1 VSRYA
6 SALYFFLAFTI
17 LVLAIHLPY
26 LRLPFFW
33 DELGQFVPAALDLY
47 HDGAWIPHSTAPN
60 VHPPGLAA
68 LLALVWRAAG
78 FSILATR
85 LTMLL
90 LASAGALFSFLLAI
104 RLARGTAGAPA
115 FAAVLF
121 LIATPLFF
129 TQSMM
134 AQLDLPAMVFT
145 ALALLL
151 FLEGRL
157 AASAAACTAAVLM
170 KETAIS
176 TPLVFALWLWFR
188 EKRRRE
194 ALYFLGPAVAL
205 GIWMLLLKRASG
217 HLLGDP
223 EFTQYNLIEA
233 LGPVHVVLAIAQ
245 RVYFLF
251 IADGRWIGAIALL
264 VGGRVLRGKQWAISA
279 WVAVAQVAVVT
290 LLGGAVLDRYL
301 LPVLPILYA
310 AMAAAA
316 STYPVSWRWT
326 THAAM
331 IGALFVGWFWD
342 PPYLFPY
349 ENNLAMVNFVEL
361 QKQAADFLGAYARSK
376 QVGTTWPLS
385 EELTRPEMGYV
396 EQPFSVAEAPGFE
409 LTQLASLDRNK
420 VDVLVVYS
428 RSWPLESLPF
438 ADAARQ
444 ILRRYFDYHPAA
456 TSEEIHAGL
465 GYAPIARFTRGS
477 QWLEVY
483 QRE

>member
-1 VSRYA
+1 VSRHA
-6 SALYFFLAFTI
+6 SALYFFLAFTA
-17 LVLAIHLPY
+17 LLLAIHLPY
-26 LRLPFFW
+26 LKLPFFW

-47 HDGAWIPHSTAPN
+47 RDGAWIPHSAAPN
-60 VHPPGLAA
+60 VHPPGLMA
-68 LLALVWRAAG
+68 LLALAWRAAG

-121 LIATPLFF
+121 LLATPLFF
-129 TQSMM
+129 TQSML

-176 TPLVFALWLWFR
+176 TPLVFALWLRFR
-188 EKRRRE
+188 EGRRRE
-194 ALYFLGPAVAL
+194 ALYFLAPAVAL
-205 GIWMLLLKRASG
+205 GVWMLLLWRATG
-217 HLLGDP
+217 HALGDP
-223 EFTQYNLIEA
+223 VFTQYNLTGA
-233 LGPVHVVLAIAQ
+233 LDPVHVGLAIAR

-264 VGGRVLRGKQWAISA
+264 VGWRGLRGKEWAVSA
-279 WVAVAQVAVVT
+279 WVALAQVAVVT

-301 LPVLPILYA
+301 LPVLPMLYA

-316 STYPVSWRWT
+316 STYPASWRWT
-326 THAAM
+326 THAVM
-331 IGALFVGWFWD
+331 IIALFIGWFWD

-349 ENNLAMVNFVEL
+349 ENNLSMVEFVKL
-361 QKQAADFLGAYARSK
+361 QKQAADFLGAYARNQ

-396 EQPFSVAEAPGFE
+396 EQPFSVAEAPGLE
-409 LTQLASLDRNK
+409 LAQLAGLDRNR

-428 RSWPLESLPF
+428 RSWPLESSPL
-438 ADAARQ
+438 ADIIRQ
-444 ILRRYFDYHPAA
+444 ILRRYFDYHPPANA
-456 TSEEIHAGL
+456 EEIRSGL
-465 GYAPIARFTRGS
+465 GYVPMVRFTRGS
-477 QWLEVY
+477 HWLEVY

>member
-1 VSRYA
+1 MSRYT
-6 SALYFFLAFTI
+6 SALYFFLAFTA
-17 LVLAIHLPY
+17 LTLAIHLPY

-60 VHPPGLAA
+60 VHPPGLMA
-68 LLALVWRAAG
+68 LLALVWSVAG

-104 RLARGTAGAPA
+104 RLSRGTAGAPA

-145 ALALLL
+145 VLALLL
-151 FLEGRL
+151 FLEGRC
-157 AASAAACTAAVLM
+157 AASAVACTAAVLM

-176 TPLVFALWLWFR
+176 TPLVFALWLWLR

-194 ALYFLGPAVAL
+194 ALYFLAPALAL
-205 GIWMLLLKRASG
+205 GIWLVLLWRATG
-217 HLLGDP
+217 NLFGNAA
-223 EFTQYNLIEA
+223 FTQYNLTEA
-233 LGPVHVVLAIAQ
+233 LGPVHIVLAITR

-251 IADGRWIGAIALL
+251 IADGRWIGAIALF
-264 VGGRVLRGKQWAISA
+264 VGWRVLRREEWTISA
-279 WVAVAQVAVVT
+279 WVALAQVAVVT
-290 LLGGAVLDRYL
+290 MLGGAVLDRYL

-316 STYPVSWRWT
+316 STYPPSWRWT
-326 THAAM
+326 THAVM

-361 QKQAADFLGAYARSK
+361 QKQAADFLGAYARNK

-396 EQPFSVAEAPGFE
+396 EQPFSVAEAPGLE
-409 LTQLASLDRNK
+409 LTQLANLDRNQ
-420 VDVLVVYS
+420 VALLVTYS
-428 RSWPLESLPF
+428 RAWPLESFPF
-438 ADAARQ
+438 ADTIRQ

-456 TSEEIHAGL
+456 TSEAIRAGL
-465 GYAPIARFTRGS
+465 GYVPIARFTRGS

-483 QRE
+483 ERE

>member
-1 VSRYA
+1 VSRHW
-6 SALYFFLAFTI
+6 SALYFFLAFTA
-17 LVLAIHLPY
+17 LALATHVSY
-26 LRLPFFW
+26 LKLPFFW

-47 HDGAWIPHSTAPN
+47 RDGAWIPHSTAPN
-60 VHPPGLAA
+60 VHPPGLMA
-68 LLALVWRAAG
+68 LLALVWSVAG

-85 LTMLL
+85 LTMLV

-134 AQLDLPAMVFT
+134 AQLDLPVMVFT

-194 ALYFLGPAVAL
+194 ALYFLAPAVAL
-205 GIWMLLLKRASG
+205 GIWMLLLLRATG

-223 EFTQYNLIEA
+223 AFTQYNLTGA
-233 LGPVHVVLAIAQ
+233 LGPVHVVLAIA
-245 RVYFLF
+245 RRIFFLF

-264 VGGRVLRGKQWAISA
+264 AGWRVLRGKEWAVSA
-279 WVAVAQVAVVT
+279 WVALAQVAVVT

-316 STYPVSWRWT
+316 STYPRSWRWT

-331 IGALFVGWFWD
+331 IGALFAGWFWD
-342 PPYLFPY
+342 TPYLSQY
-349 ENNLAMVNFVEL
+349 ENNLSMVEFVKL
-361 QKQAADFLGAYARSK
+361 QKQAADFLGAYARDK
-376 QVGTTWPLS
+376 QVGTAWPLS
-385 EELTRPEMGYV
+385 EALTRAEMGYV

-409 LTQLASLDRNK
+409 LTQLANLDRNK

-438 ADAARQ
+438 ADTIRQ
-444 ILRRYFDYHPAA
+444 ILRRYFDYHPPA
-456 TSEEIHAGL
+456 TSEEIRAGL
-465 GYAPIARFTRGS
+465 GYVPMVRFTRGS

>member
-1 VSRYA
+1 MSRQA
-6 SALYFFLAFTI
+6 SALYFFLAFTA
-17 LVLAIHLPY
+17 LTLATHLPY
-26 LRLPFFW
+26 LKLPFFW

-60 VHPPGLAA
+60 VHPPGLMA
-68 LLALVWRAAG
+68 LLALVWRAVG

-85 LTMLL
+85 LTILL
-90 LASAGALFSFLLAI
+90 LASAGVLFSFLLAI

-121 LIATPLFF
+121 LIATPIFF

-145 ALALLL
+145 VLALLV
-151 FLEGRL
+151 FLEGRF
-157 AASAAACTAAVLM
+157 AASAAVCTVAVLM

-188 EKRRRE
+188 EGRRRE
-194 ALYFLGPAVAL
+194 ALYFLAPAVAL
-205 GIWMLLLKRASG
+205 GIWMLALSRATG
-217 HLLGDP
+217 HLFGDP
-223 EFTQYNLIEA
+223 EFTHYNLTQA
-233 LGPVHVVLAIAQ
+233 LGPVHVLLAIAR
-245 RVYFLF
+245 RVYYLF
-251 IADGRWIGAIALL
+251 IADGRWIGAIALF
-264 VGGRVLRGKQWAISA
+264 VGWRALRGKEWAVA
-279 WVAVAQVAVVT
+279 VWVALAQLAVVT

-310 AMAAAA
+310 AMAVAA
-316 STYPVSWRWT
+316 SVYPPSWRWI

-349 ENNLAMVNFVEL
+349 ENNLAMVNFVEV
-361 QKQAADFLGAYARSK
+361 QKQAADFLGAYARNK
-376 QVGTTWPLS
+376 LVGTTWPLS

-409 LTQLASLDRNK
+409 LTQLANLDRNR

-428 RSWPLESLPF
+428 RSWPLENLPF
-438 ADAARQ
+438 AGTIRQ
-444 ILRRYFDYHPAA
+444 ILRRYFDYHPPA
-456 TSEEIHAGL
+456 TSEEIRAGL
-465 GYAPIARFTRGS
+465 GYVPIVRFTRSS

-483 QRE
+483 TRE

>member
-1 VSRYA
+1 VSRQA
-6 SALYFFLAFTI
+6 SALYFFLAFTA
-17 LVLAIHLPY
+17 LTLATHLPY
-26 LRLPFFW
+26 IKLPFFW

-60 VHPPGLAA
+60 VHPPGLMA
-68 LLALVWRAAG
+68 LLALVWRAVG

-90 LASAGALFSFLLAI
+90 MASAGVFFSFLLAI
-104 RLARGTAGAPA
+104 RLARGAAGAPA

-145 ALALLL
+145 VLALLL

-170 KETAIS
+170 KETTIS

-188 EKRRRE
+188 EGRRRE
-194 ALYFLGPAVAL
+194 ALYFLAPAVAL
-205 GIWMLLLKRASG
+205 GIWLALLLRATG

-223 EFTQYNLIEA
+223 VFTQYNLTEA
-233 LGPVHVVLAIAQ
+233 LGPVHVVLAIAR

-251 IADGRWIGAIALL
+251 VADGRWIGAIALFA
-264 VGGRVLRGKQWAISA
+264 GWRVLRGKEWAVSA
-279 WVAVAQVAVVT
+279 WVALAQVAVVT

-301 LPVLPILYA
+301 LPILPILYA
-310 AMAAAA
+310 AMAVAA
-316 STYPVSWRWT
+316 SVYPPSWRWT
-326 THAAM
+326 THAVM
-331 IGALFVGWFWD
+331 VGALFVGWFWD

-361 QKQAADFLGAYARSK
+361 QKQAADFLGAYARNK
-376 QVGTTWPLS
+376 QVGTAWPLS
-385 EELTRPEMGYV
+385 EELTHPEMGYV
-396 EQPFSVAEAPGFE
+396 EQPFSVAEAPGLE
-409 LTQLASLDRNK
+409 LTQLANLDRNK

-428 RSWPLESLPF
+428 RSWPLENSPF
-438 ADAARQ
+438 ADTIRQ
-444 ILRRYFDYHPAA
+444 ILRRHFDYHPPA
-456 TSEEIHAGL
+456 TSEEIRAGL
-465 GYAPIARFTRGS
+465 GYTPIVRLTRSS

-483 QRE
+483 TRE

>member
-1 VSRYA
+1 VSRQA
-6 SALYFFLAFTI
+6 SALYFFLAFTA
-17 LVLAIHLPY
+17 LMLATHLPY
-26 LRLPFFW
+26 LKLPFFW

-60 VHPPGLAA
+60 VHPPGLMA
-68 LLALVWRAAG
+68 LLALVWRAVG

-90 LASAGALFSFLLAI
+90 MASAGVFFSFLLAI
-104 RLARGTAGAPA
+104 RLARGAAGAPA

-145 ALALLL
+145 VLALLL

-170 KETAIS
+170 KETTIS

-188 EKRRRE
+188 EGRRRE
-194 ALYFLGPAVAL
+194 ALYFLAPAVAL
-205 GIWMLLLKRASG
+205 GIWLAVLLRATG

-223 EFTQYNLIEA
+223 VFTQYNLTEA
-233 LGPVHVVLAIAQ
+233 LGPVHVVLAIAR

-251 IADGRWIGAIALL
+251 VADGRWIGAIALF
-264 VGGRVLRGKQWAISA
+264 VGWRVLRGRAWSIAA
-279 WVAVAQVAVVT
+279 WVALAQVAVVT

-301 LPVLPILYA
+301 LPILPILYA
-310 AMAAAA
+310 AMAVAA
-316 STYPVSWRWT
+316 SVYPPSWRWT
-326 THAAM
+326 THAVM
-331 IGALFVGWFWD
+331 VGALFVGWFWD

-361 QKQAADFLGAYARSK
+361 QKQAADFLGAYARNK

-396 EQPFSVAEAPGFE
+396 EQPFSVAEAPGLE
-409 LTQLASLDRNK
+409 LTQLANLDRNK

-428 RSWPLESLPF
+428 RSWPLENSPF
-438 ADAARQ
+438 ADTIRQ
-444 ILRRYFDYHPAA
+444 ILRRHFDYHPPA
-456 TSEEIHAGL
+456 TSEEIRAGL
-465 GYAPIARFTRGS
+465 GYTPIVRFTRSS

-483 QRE
+483 TRE

>member
-1 VSRYA
+1 MSRHA
-6 SALYFFLAFTI
+6 SALYFFLAFAA
-17 LVLAIHLPY
+17 LLLAIHLPY
-26 LRLPFFW
+26 LKLPFFW

-47 HDGAWIPHSTAPN
+47 RDGAWIPHSTTPN
-60 VHPPGLAA
+60 VHPPGLTA
-68 LLALVWRAAG
+68 LLALVWSATG

-170 KETAIS
+170 KETTIT

-188 EKRRRE
+188 ERRRRE
-194 ALYFLGPAVAL
+194 ALYFLAPVVAL
-205 GIWMLLLKRASG
+205 GIWMLLLLRATG
-217 HLLGDP
+217 HVFGDP
-223 EFTQYNLIEA
+223 AFTQYNLTGA
-233 LGPVHVVLAIAQ
+233 LDPVHVVLAIA
-245 RVYFLF
+245 RRAYSLF

-264 VGGRVLRGKQWAISA
+264 VGWRVLRGKEWVISA
-279 WVAVAQVAVVT
+279 WVALAQVAVVT

-316 STYPVSWRWT
+316 STYPPSWRWT
-326 THAAM
+326 THAVM

-349 ENNLAMVNFVEL
+349 ENNLSMVDFVKL
-361 QKQAADFLGAYARSK
+361 QKQGTDFLGAYARHR
-376 QVGTTWPLS
+376 QLGTTWPLT

-396 EQPFSVAEAPGFE
+396 EQPFSVAEAPGLE
-409 LTQLASLDRNK
+409 LTQLANLDRNK

-438 ADAARQ
+438 ADMIRQ
-444 ILRRYFDYHPAA
+444 ILRRYFDYHPPA
-456 TSEEIHAGL
+456 TSEEIRAGL
-465 GYAPIARFTRGS
+465 GYVPIVRFTRGS

>member
-1 VSRYA
+1 VSRQA
-6 SALYFFLAFTI
+6 SALYFFLAFTA
-17 LVLAIHLPY
+17 LTLATHLPY
-26 LRLPFFW
+26 LKLPFFW

-47 HDGAWIPHSTAPN
+47 HDGAWIPHSTTPN
-60 VHPPGLAA
+60 VHPPGLMA
-68 LLALVWRAAG
+68 LLALVWRGVG

-90 LASAGALFSFLLAI
+90 LASAGAFFSFLLAI

-121 LIATPLFF
+121 LIATPIFF

-145 ALALLL
+145 VLALLL

-157 AASAAACTAAVLM
+157 AASAAACTAAVLI

-188 EKRRRE
+188 EGRRRE
-194 ALYFLGPAVAL
+194 ALYFVAPAVAL
-205 GIWMLLLKRASG
+205 GIWLLLLLRGTG

-223 EFTQYNLIEA
+223 GFTHYNLTEA
-233 LGPVHVVLAIAQ
+233 LSPGHVILAIAR

-264 VGGRVLRGKQWAISA
+264 VGWRVLRGKAWSIAA
-279 WVAVAQVAVVT
+279 WVALGQVVVVT
-290 LLGGAVLDRYL
+290 SLGGAVLDRYL

-316 STYPVSWRWT
+316 SIYPASWRWT
-326 THAAM
+326 THAVM

-349 ENNLAMVNFVEL
+349 ENNLAMVNFVGL
-361 QKQAADFLGAYARSK
+361 QKQAADFLGAYARNK

-409 LTQLASLDRNK
+409 LTQLANLDRNN

-428 RSWPLESLPF
+428 RSWPLENFPF
-438 ADAARQ
+438 ADTIRQ
-444 ILRRYFDYHPAA
+444 ILRRYFDYHPPA
-456 TSEEIHAGL
+456 TSEEIRAGL
-465 GYAPIARFTRGS
+465 GYVPILLFTRNS

>member
-1 VSRYA
+1 VSRHA
-6 SALYFFLAFTI
+6 SALYFFLAFTA
-17 LVLAIHLPY
+17 LTVAIHLPY

-47 HDGAWIPHSTAPN
+47 RDSAWIPHSTAPN
-60 VHPPGLAA
+60 VHPPGLTA
-68 LLALVWRAAG
+68 LLALVWSVAG

-104 RLARGTAGAPA
+104 RLSRGTDGAPA

-145 ALALLL
+145 LLALLL
-151 FLEGRL
+151 FLDGRL
-157 AASAAACTAAVLM
+157 AASAATCTVAVLM

-176 TPLVFALWLWFR
+176 TPLVFALWLWIR
-188 EKRRRE
+188 EGRRRE
-194 ALYFLGPAVAL
+194 ALYFLAPAVAL
-205 GIWMLLLKRASG
+205 GIWMLLLFRATG

-223 EFTQYNLIEA
+223 TFTQYNLTEA
-233 LGPVHVVLAIAQ
+233 LGPVHVVLAIAR

-251 IADGRWIGAIALL
+251 IADGRWIGAIALF
-264 VGGRVLRGKQWAISA
+264 VGWRVLRGKEWAIAA
-279 WVAVAQVAVVT
+279 WVALAQLAVVT

-316 STYPVSWRWT
+316 STYPPSWRWT
-326 THAAM
+326 THAVM
-331 IGALFVGWFWD
+331 IAALFVGWFWD

-361 QKQAADFLGAYARSK
+361 QKQAADFLGAYARNK
-376 QVGTTWPLS
+376 LVGTTWPLS

-396 EQPFSVAEAPGFE
+396 EQPLSVAEAPGPE
-409 LTQLASLDRNK
+409 LTQLANLDRNK
-420 VDVLVVYS
+420 VDVVVVYS

-438 ADAARQ
+438 ADQLRQ
-444 ILRRYFDYHPAA
+444 VLRRYFDYHPPA
-456 TSEEIHAGL
+456 TSEEIRAGL
-465 GYAPIARFTRGS
+465 GYVPMARFTRGS

-483 QRE
+483 ARE

>member
-1 VSRYA
+1 V
-6 SALYFFLAFTI
+6 
-17 LVLAIHLPY
+17 AIHLPY

-47 HDGAWIPHSTAPN
+47 RDGAWIPQTAAPN
-60 VHPPGLAA
+60 VHPPGLTA
-68 LLALVWRAAG
+68 LLALVWSFAG

-90 LASAGALFSFLLAI
+90 LASAGAFFSFLLAI
-104 RLARGTAGAPA
+104 RLSRGTAGAPA

-145 ALALLL
+145 VLALLL
-151 FLEGRL
+151 FLEGRF
-157 AASAAACTAAVLM
+157 AASAAACTAAVLT

-176 TPLVFALWLWFR
+176 TPVVFALWLWFR
-188 EKRRRE
+188 EGRRRE
-194 ALYFLGPAVAL
+194 ALYFLAPAVAL
-205 GIWMLLLKRASG
+205 GIWLALLWRATG
-217 HLLGDP
+217 HFFGDP
-223 EFTQYNLIEA
+223 VFTQYNLTEA
-233 LGPVHVVLAIAQ
+233 LGPVHIALAIAR

-251 IADGRWIGAIALL
+251 IADGRWIGAIALS
-264 VGGRVLRGKQWAISA
+264 VGWRVLCGKEWAISA
-279 WVAVAQVAVVT
+279 WVALAQVAVVT

-301 LPVLPILYA
+301 LPVLPVLYA

-316 STYPVSWRWT
+316 STYPASWRWT
-326 THAAM
+326 THAVM

-342 PPYLFPY
+342 PPYPFPY
-349 ENNLAMVNFVEL
+349 ENNLAMMNFVEL
-361 QKQAADFLGAYARSK
+361 QKQAADFLGAYARNK

-396 EQPFSVAEAPGFE
+396 EQPFSVAEAPGPE
-409 LTQLASLDRNK
+409 LTQLANLDRNK
-420 VDVLVVYS
+420 VDVLVIYS
-428 RSWPLESLPF
+428 RAWPIESLPL
-438 ADAARQ
+438 ADTIRQ
-444 ILRRYFDYHPAA
+444 ILRRYFDYHPPA
-456 TSEEIHAGL
+456 TSEEIRAGL
-465 GYAPIARFTRGS
+465 GYAPIVRFTRGS

-483 QRE
+483 ERE